1 MRKYS
6 LYAVCAS
13 MMLASC
19 SLSEEENLIHSPES
33 EGIKFS
39 TYVGMNTPTR
49 AMDKT
54 TFSNS
59 NVIGL
64 NACKTAGSLSGNFTN
79 NFMTNEALTKTGD
92 GWIYDAPKFWPAN
105 TTDRI
110 SFVASYP
117 NIQPS
122 ISNGQCSFSF
132 NVNDEPGNQQDF
144 MWSSITDAYRDDRN
158 GTHQNG
164 IQESPATTPKDK
176 VTLTFK
182 HALSFIKFNAKTD
195 KSYSDI
201 TIEIT
206 DIIVK
211 NLYGSGTYTLSSTLS
226 EGIWAVSGEQTKTY
240 DLIPTAEAKET
251 VTATSSTVGNTML
264 VIPQTLNTTT
274 SGASTVTIKYTV
286 TYGTSSMSVN
296 EERTFNLANTSI
308 TQWEQNKI
316 YNYNFIIALDMITF
330 DATIDSWSNSGSV
343 SSDLTIQ

>member
-1 MRKYS
+1 MKKQT
-6 LYAVCAS
+6 LFAVCTS

-19 SLSEEENLIHSPES
+19 SLSEEENLIHNPES
-33 EGIKFS
+33 ESIKFG
-39 TYVGMNTPTR
+39 TYVSMNTPTR

-54 TFSNS
+54 SFSNG
-59 NVIGL
+59 NEIGL
-64 NACKTAGSLSGNFTN
+64 NASKTTGNLNGNFTN
-79 NFMTNEALTKTGD
+79 NFMTNETLKKGSD
-92 GWIYDAPKFWPAN
+92 GWSYNTPKFWPAN

-117 NIQPS
+117 NIQPT
-122 ISNGQCSFSF
+122 ISNGLCSFTF

-144 MWSSITDAYRDDRN
+144 MWSSITNAYRDDRN

-164 IQESPATTPKDK
+164 IQETPATTPKDK

-182 HALSFIKFNAKTD
+182 HALSFIKFTAKTD
-195 KSYSDI
+195 KSYSNI
-201 TIEIT
+201 TFEIT

-226 EGIWAVSGEQTKTY
+226 EGTWAVSGEQTKTY

-274 SGASTVTIKYTV
+274 AGASTVTIKYTV

-296 EERTFNLANTSI
+296 EERTFNLANASI

-330 DATIDSWSNSGSV
+330 DATIDSWNNSSSV

>member
-1 MRKYS
+1 MKKYS

-19 SLSEEENLIHSPES
+19 SLSEEEYLTHSPES

-39 TYVGMNTPTR
+39 TYVGMNMLTR

-54 TFSNS
+54 GFSNG
-59 NVIGL
+59 NQIGL
-64 NACKTAGSLSGNFTN
+64 NACMTTGSLNGNFTN
-79 NFMTNEALTKTGD
+79 NFMTNETLTKTSD
-92 GWIYDAPKFWPAN
+92 GWIYNTPKFWPAN

-110 SFVASYP
+110 SFVAAYP

-122 ISNGQCSFSF
+122 ISNGQCSFTF
-132 NVNDEPGNQQDF
+132 TVNDEPGNQQDF
-144 MWSSITDAYRDDRN
+144 MWSSITNAYRDDRN

-164 IQESPATTPKDK
+164 ILESPVTTPTDK

-226 EGIWAVSGEQTKTY
+226 EGTWAVSGEQAKTY
-240 DLIPTAEAKET
+240 DLIPVSGSKKT

-264 VIPQTLNTTT
+264 VIPQTLNTTA
-274 SGASTVTIKYTV
+274 SVASTVTIKYTV

-296 EERTFNLANTSI
+296 EERTFNLANASI